1 MDVLGIKYN
10 KLNIK
15 LIISII
21 LLALVSTPVVLSIF
35 WQPWDPNFM
44 NYEEILSAPSA
55 SHIFGTDNYGR
66 DIYAR
71 ITDGAL
77 LTFGIAFLT
86 VTIGA
91 VVGTIIGAV
100 TGYFGGRVDEL
111 LMRIND
117 ALASFPSVLLALVVV
132 SVLDLGTLNVCIAL
146 GIVFIPSFARV
157 MRAEFMA
164 GKERD
169 HVLNARLMG
178 ASVPRI
184 LFFHIF
190 PGALPVFI
198 PTVMLGFNNA
208 ILAEAGLGFLGLGV
222 QPPDPSLGR
231 MLSESKTYL
240 ISAPWYAFFSC
251 LFMVVS
257 ILAITMLAENIGVES
272 INYRSVRKR
281 ISSIIVGNLKKIVP
295 DPSKLL
301 EVRDLRVGYIEK
313 EGIDEVIKGISFSL
327 DKGEI
332 LGIVGESGSG
342 KSLSSYSIMGL
353 IPDKACM
360 TGGGVYL
367 SGKPLNMS
375 SSKANC
381 RIRGGRIAMIFQ
393 EPQTC
398 LNPVLTVGQQI
409 MEIIDL
415 HDPELGH
422 KSFRGRIRDI
432 ISYRK
437 ERKEGEIIQAKQ
449 ISEENKESEIVQVE
463 QISEE
468 KKYGSGVPIITTD
481 LNASGD
487 IKKEIKDLRKERV
500 LRAMEDAGL
509 DDCEALLSKYPHE
522 LSGGMRQRVMIAM
535 ALVSRAEVIIADEP
549 TTALD
554 AKIADEVLD
563 SFAHIN
569 RKYDTSIILISH
581 DLKVIEKIC
590 HRVLIMQDGLITE
603 ELIVERQD
611 SLTPKEPNAERPD
624 ESAVE
629 SPKNDLGEGSRGSET
644 EDDGRT
650 TTGGKFSSPFT
661 EYGKSLLEAAFSEK
675 RYNDT
680 RVSGKVLCSLKDVDI
695 SYPLQAGNIIRRG
708 KLREVVHKVSLDVYD
723 GETLGI
729 AGPSGCGKS
738 TLVKAIAGLLRHVK
752 GEITLNCERPAMVF
766 QDPQASL
773 CPTMTVRRI
782 LEEPLKLSGVR
793 SGEERLSRIRKI
805 LADTDLSE
813 ELLSRRV
820 SGLSGGQKQRISIAS
835 ALLLNCKLI
844 ILDEPVSAID
854 VTLREQLLELLCKLK
869 TKHGLTYILI
879 SHDEALLD
887 RFCTRV
893 VRMSEGRIIN

>member
-100 TGYFGGRVDEL
+100 TGYFGGRIDEL

-190 PGALPVFI
+190 PGTLPVFI

-327 DKGEI
+327 DRGEI

-432 ISYRK
+432 LPFRK
-437 ERKEGEIIQAKQ
+437 EKKEDII
-449 ISEENKESEIVQVE
+449 
-463 QISEE
+463 EE
-468 KKYGSGVPIITTD
+468 KKTGSGSTVIKTD

-487 IKKEIKDLRKERV
+487 IKKELKDLRKERV
-500 LRAMEDAGL
+500 LRAMDDAGL

-603 ELIVERQD
+603 ELTVKD
-611 SLTPKEPNAERPD
+611 ST
-624 ESAVE
+624 
-629 SPKNDLGEGSRGSET
+629 
-644 EDDGRT
+644 
-650 TTGGKFSSPFT
+650 FSNPVSD
-661 EYGKSLLEAAFSEK
+661 YGKSLLNAAFSTA
-675 RYNDT
+675 RYDATAVADN
-680 RVSGKVLCSLKDVDI
+680 VLCSLKDVDI

-708 KLREVVHKVSLDVYD
+708 KLREVVHKVSLDIYD

-773 CPTMTVRRI
+773 CPTMTVRQI

-835 ALLLNCKLI
+835 ALLLNRKLI

-893 VRMSEGRIIN
+893 VRMRDGRIIN

>member
-1 MDVLGIKYN
+1 MEKTAIKYN

-15 LIISII
+15 LIIAIV
-21 LLALVSTPVVLSIF
+21 LLAVVSTPVVLNLF
-35 WQPWDPNFM
+35 WQPYDPNFM
-44 NYEEILSAPSA
+44 NYEEILESPSA
-55 SHIFGTDNYGR
+55 AHIFGTDNYGR

-71 ITDGAL
+71 IADGAL
-77 LTFGIAFLT
+77 LTFGIAFIT
-86 VTIGA
+86 VSIGA
-91 VVGTIIGAV
+91 VIGTIIGAV

-111 LMRIND
+111 FMRIND
-117 ALASFPSVLLALVVV
+117 CLASFPSVLLALVVV

-157 MRAEFMA
+157 MRAEFLA
-164 GKERD
+164 GRERD

-190 PGALPVFI
+190 PGTLPVFI

-251 LFMVVS
+251 LFMV
-257 ILAITMLAENIGVES
+257 IAIFAVTMLAENIGVQG

-281 ISSIIVGNLKKIVP
+281 ISRVIVENLRKIVP
-295 DPSKLL
+295 DSGKIL

-313 EGIDEVIKGISFSL
+313 EGIEEVIKGISFSL

-409 MEIIDL
+409 TEIIDL
-415 HDPELGH
+415 HDPDNSL
-422 KSFRGRIRDI
+422 RRA
-432 ISYRK
+432 
-437 ERKEGEIIQAKQ
+437 EREM
-449 ISEENKESEIVQVE
+449 
-463 QISEE
+463 
-468 KKYGSGVPIITTD
+468 KK
-481 LNASGD
+481 
-487 IKKEIKDLRKERV
+487 KERV
-500 LRAMEDAGL
+500 IRAMEDAGL
-509 DDCEALLSKYPHE
+509 KDCEMLLTKYPHE

-554 AKIADEVLD
+554 AKVADAVLEV
-563 SFAHIN
+563 FADIN
-569 RKYDTSIILISH
+569 RRFGTSIILISH
-581 DLKVIEKIC
+581 DLKVIEKVC
-590 HRVLIMQDGLITE
+590 DRVLIMQDGLITE
-603 ELIVERQD
+603 ELTVGRSD
-611 SLTPKEPNAERPD
+611 GFSTP
-624 ESAVE
+624 
-629 SPKNDLGEGSRGSET
+629 
-644 EDDGRT
+644 
-650 TTGGKFSSPFT
+650 SS
-661 EYGKSLLEAAFSEK
+661 EYGKALLEAAFSER
-675 RYNDT
+675 RYNEGE
-680 RVSGKVLCSLKDVDI
+680 VQGNLLCELKDVSV
-695 SYPLQAGNIIRRG
+695 SYPRQAGTIFKRG
-708 KLREVVHKVSLDVYD
+708 KLREVVHNVDLRVFE

-729 AGPSGCGKS
+729 AGDSGCGKS
-738 TLVKAIAGLLRHVK
+738 TLVKAIAGLLKHVT
-752 GEITLNCERPAMVF
+752 GEITLNTQTPAMVF
-766 QDPQASL
+766 QDPHASL
-773 CPTMTVRRI
+773 CPTMTVRQI
-782 LEEPLKLSGVR
+782 LEETIKLSGALKRTDRPDIDVK
-793 SGEERLSRIRKI
+793 EEMIRKI
-805 LADTDLSE
+805 LEDTDLSD

-820 SGLSGGQKQRISIAS
+820 SQLSGGQKQRISIAS
-835 ALLLNCKLI
+835 ALLLNRKLI

-854 VTLREQLLELLCKLK
+854 VTLREQLLDLLSGLK
-869 TKHGLTYILI
+869 KKHGLTYILI
-879 SHDEALLD
+879 SHDEALLE

-893 VRMSEGRIIN
+893 VRMSDGRIL

>member
-21 LLALVSTPVVLSIF
+21 LLALVSTPVVLSVF

-100 TGYFGGRVDEL
+100 TGYFGGRIDEL

-190 PGALPVFI
+190 PGTLPVFI

-381 RIRGGRIAMIFQ
+381 RKRGGRIAMIFQ

-422 KSFRGRIRDI
+422 KSLKDRIMDI
-432 ISYRK
+432 ISHRREIQEGQEIQEEK
-437 ERKEGEIIQAKQ
+437 EAEIGQAKE
-449 ISEENKESEIVQVE
+449 ISEAKES
-463 QISEE
+463 S
-468 KKYGSGVPIITTD
+468 SGLTNQKTGAD
-481 LNASGD
+481 AQAGRKRELR
-487 IKKEIKDLRKERV
+487 DLRKERV

-535 ALVSRAEVIIADEP
+535 ALVSHAEVIIADEP

-603 ELIVERQD
+603 ELTVKD
-611 SLTPKEPNAERPD
+611 ST
-624 ESAVE
+624 
-629 SPKNDLGEGSRGSET
+629 
-644 EDDGRT
+644 
-650 TTGGKFSSPFT
+650 FSNPVSD
-661 EYGKSLLEAAFSEK
+661 YGKSLLNAAFSTA
-675 RYNDT
+675 RYDATAVADN
-680 RVSGKVLCSLKDVDI
+680 VLCSLKDVDI

-708 KLREVVHKVSLDVYD
+708 KLREVVHKVSLDIYD

-729 AGPSGCGKS
+729 AGQSGCGKS

-773 CPTMTVRRI
+773 CPTMTVRQI

-835 ALLLNCKLI
+835 ALLLNRKLI

-893 VRMSEGRIIN
+893 VRMKEGKIVN

>member
-100 TGYFGGRVDEL
+100 TGYFGGRIDEL

-190 PGALPVFI
+190 PGTLPVFI

-295 DPSKLL
+295 DPAKLL

-327 DKGEI
+327 DRGEI

-415 HDPELGH
+415 HDPELGQ
-422 KSFRGRIRDI
+422 KSLKDRIRDI
-432 ISYRK
+432 LPFRK
-437 ERKEGEIIQAKQ
+437 EKKED
-449 ISEENKESEIVQVE
+449 IVSRSK

-468 KKYGSGVPIITTD
+468 KKPESGLTVIKTD

-487 IKKEIKDLRKERV
+487 IKKELKDLRKERV
-500 LRAMEDAGL
+500 FRAMEDAGL

-603 ELIVERQD
+603 ELTVKD
-611 SLTPKEPNAERPD
+611 ST
-624 ESAVE
+624 
-629 SPKNDLGEGSRGSET
+629 
-644 EDDGRT
+644 
-650 TTGGKFSSPFT
+650 FSNPVSD
-661 EYGKSLLEAAFSEK
+661 YGKSLLNAAFSTA
-675 RYNDT
+675 RYDATAVADN
-680 RVSGKVLCSLKDVDI
+680 VLCSLKDVDI

-835 ALLLNCKLI
+835 ALLLNRKLI

-893 VRMSEGRIIN
+893 VRMKEGRIVN

>member
-21 LLALVSTPVVLSIF
+21 LLALVSTPVVLSVF
-35 WQPWDPNFM
+35 WQPWDPNLM

-100 TGYFGGRVDEL
+100 TGYFGGRIDEL

-190 PGALPVFI
+190 PGTLPVFI

-381 RIRGGRIAMIFQ
+381 RKRGGRIAMIFQ

-422 KSFRGRIRDI
+422 KSLKDRIMDI
-432 ISYRK
+432 ISHRREIQEGQEIQEGK
-437 ERKEGEIIQAKQ
+437 EAEIGQAKE
-449 ISEENKESEIVQVE
+449 ISEAKES
-463 QISEE
+463 S
-468 KKYGSGVPIITTD
+468 SGLTNQKTGAD
-481 LNASGD
+481 AQAGRKRELR
-487 IKKEIKDLRKERV
+487 DLRKERV

-535 ALVSRAEVIIADEP
+535 ALVSHAEVIIADEP

-554 AKIADEVLD
+554 AKVADEVLD
-563 SFAHIN
+563 SFTHIN

-581 DLKVIEKIC
+581 DLKVIEKVC
-590 HRVLIMQDGLITE
+590 HRVLIMQNGLITE
-603 ELIVERQD
+603 ELSVKD
-611 SLTPKEPNAERPD
+611 SE
-624 ESAVE
+624 
-629 SPKNDLGEGSRGSET
+629 
-644 EDDGRT
+644 
-650 TTGGKFSSPFT
+650 FSNPVSD
-661 EYGKSLLEAAFSEK
+661 YGKSLLNAAFSTA
-675 RYNDT
+675 RYDATAVADN
-680 RVSGKVLCSLKDVDI
+680 VLCSLKDVDI

-708 KLREVVHKVSLDVYD
+708 KMREVVHKVSLDIYD

-773 CPTMTVRRI
+773 CPTMSVRRI
-782 LEEPLKLSGVR
+782 LEEPLKLSGVK
-793 SGEERLSRIRKI
+793 SKDERMARIRKI

-820 SGLSGGQKQRISIAS
+820 SGLSGGQKQRISVAA
-835 ALLLNCKLI
+835 ALLLNRKLI

-854 VTLREQLLELLCKLK
+854 VTLREQLLELLYKLK
-869 TKHGLTYILI
+869 NKHGLTYILI

>member
-1 MDVLGIKYN
+1 MV
-10 KLNIK
+10 
-15 LIISII
+15 
-21 LLALVSTPVVLSIF
+21 LVSTPVVLSFF

-44 NYEEILSAPSA
+44 NYEELLAAPSA

-66 DIYAR
+66 DIYSR
-71 ITDGAL
+71 LMDGAL
-77 LTFGIAFLT
+77 LTFGIALIT

-100 TGYFGGRVDEL
+100 TGYFGGRIDEL
-111 LMRIND
+111 FMRIND
-117 ALASFPSVLLALVVV
+117 CLASFPSVLLALVVV

-146 GIVFIPSFARV
+146 GIVFIPSLARV
-157 MRAEFMA
+157 MRAEFLA
-164 GKERD
+164 GRERD

-190 PGALPVFI
+190 PGTLPVFI

-251 LFMVVS
+251 MFMVVS
-257 ILAITMLAENIGVES
+257 IVSISLLAESIGSES

-281 ISSIIVGNLKKIVP
+281 ISRMILGDISRIVP
-295 DPSKLL
+295 DPDKIL

-327 DKGEI
+327 GKDEI

-342 KSLSSYSIMGL
+342 KSLSSYSIMGI

-367 SGKPLNMS
+367 RGKPLNMS
-375 SSKANC
+375 SSKTNC

-409 MEIIDL
+409 MEMIDL
-415 HDPELGH
+415 HDPTLLKRSKNLRHSG
-422 KSFRGRIRDI
+422 GRN
-432 ISYRK
+432 
-437 ERKEGEIIQAKQ
+437 
-449 ISEENKESEIVQVE
+449 ENQNDT
-463 QISEE
+463 
-468 KKYGSGVPIITTD
+468 GT
-481 LNASGD
+481 
-487 IKKEIKDLRKERV
+487 ERV

-509 DDCEALLSKYPHE
+509 EDCGTLLGKYPHE

-554 AKIADEVLD
+554 AKVADEVLD
-563 SFAHIN
+563 SFVHIN
-569 RKYDTSIILISH
+569 KKYGTSIILISH
-581 DLKVIEKIC
+581 DLKVIEKVC
-590 HRVLIMQDGLITE
+590 GRVLIMRDGLITE
-603 ELIVERQD
+603 ELFI
-611 SLTPKEPNAERPD
+611 
-624 ESAVE
+624 
-629 SPKNDLGEGSRGSET
+629 
-644 EDDGRT
+644 DGRE
-650 TTGGKFSSPFT
+650 FSTPTSD
-661 EYGKSLLEAAFSEK
+661 YGKNLLNAAFSTT
-675 RYNDT
+675 RYEADAVANN
-680 RVSGKVLCSLKDVDI
+680 VLCSLKNVNI

-708 KLREVVHKVSLDVYD
+708 KLREVVHNVSLDIYD

-729 AGPSGCGKS
+729 AGASGCGKS

-752 GEITLNCERPAMVF
+752 GEIKLNCEPPAMVF

-773 CPTMTVRRI
+773 CPTMSVRRI
-782 LEEPLKLSGVR
+782 LEEPLKLSGVK
-793 SGEERLSRIRKI
+793 SKEERMRRIRKI

-835 ALLLNCKLI
+835 ALLLNRKLI

-854 VTLREQLLELLCKLK
+854 VTLREQLLELLSKLK
-869 TKHGLTYILI
+869 KKHGLTYILI
-879 SHDEALLD
+879 SHDETLLD

-893 VRMSEGRIIN
+893 VRMRNGRIVN

>member
-1 MDVLGIKYN
+1 M
-10 KLNIK
+10 
-15 LIISII
+15 
-21 LLALVSTPVVLSIF
+21 
-35 WQPWDPNFM
+35 
-44 NYEEILSAPSA
+44 
-55 SHIFGTDNYGR
+55 
-66 DIYAR
+66 
-71 ITDGAL
+71 DGAL
-77 LTFGIAFLT
+77 LTFGIALIT

-91 VVGTIIGAV
+91 VIGTIIGAV
-100 TGYFGGRVDEL
+100 TGYFGGRIDEL
-111 LMRIND
+111 FMRIND
-117 ALASFPSVLLALVVV
+117 CLASFPSVLLALVVV

-157 MRAEFMA
+157 MRAEFLA
-164 GKERD
+164 GRERD

-190 PGALPVFI
+190 PGTLPVFI

-251 LFMVVS
+251 MFMVVS
-257 ILAITMLAENIGVES
+257 IVSISLLAESIGTES

-281 ISSIIVGNLKKIVP
+281 ISRMILGDISRIVP
-295 DPSKLL
+295 DPDKIL

-327 DKGEI
+327 GKGEI

-342 KSLSSYSIMGL
+342 KSLSSYSIMGI

-367 SGKPLNMS
+367 RGKPLNMS
-375 SSKANC
+375 SSKTNC

-409 MEIIDL
+409 MEMIDL
-415 HDPELGH
+415 HDPTLLKRSKNLRH
-422 KSFRGRIRDI
+422 SGRRN
-432 ISYRK
+432 
-437 ERKEGEIIQAKQ
+437 
-449 ISEENKESEIVQVE
+449 ENQNDT
-463 QISEE
+463 
-468 KKYGSGVPIITTD
+468 GT
-481 LNASGD
+481 
-487 IKKEIKDLRKERV
+487 ERV

-509 DDCEALLSKYPHE
+509 EDCGTLLGKYPHE

-554 AKIADEVLD
+554 AKVADEVLD
-563 SFAHIN
+563 SFVHIN
-569 RKYDTSIILISH
+569 KKYGTSIILISH
-581 DLKVIEKIC
+581 DLKVIEKVC
-590 HRVLIMQDGLITE
+590 GRVLIMRDGLITE
-603 ELIVERQD
+603 ELFI
-611 SLTPKEPNAERPD
+611 
-624 ESAVE
+624 
-629 SPKNDLGEGSRGSET
+629 
-644 EDDGRT
+644 DGRE
-650 TTGGKFSSPFT
+650 FSTPTSD
-661 EYGKSLLEAAFSEK
+661 YGKNLLNAAFSTT
-675 RYNDT
+675 RYEADAVANN
-680 RVSGKVLCSLKDVDI
+680 VLCSLKNVNI

-708 KLREVVHKVSLDVYD
+708 KLREVVHNVSLDIYD

-729 AGPSGCGKS
+729 AGASGCGKS

-752 GEITLNCERPAMVF
+752 GEIKLNCEPPAMVF

-782 LEEPLKLSGVR
+782 LEEPLKLSGVK
-793 SGEERLSRIRKI
+793 SKEERMRRIRKI

-835 ALLLNCKLI
+835 ALLLNRKLI

-854 VTLREQLLELLCKLK
+854 VTLREQLLELLSKLK
-869 TKHGLTYILI
+869 KKHGLTYILI
-879 SHDEALLD
+879 SHDETLLD

-893 VRMSEGRIIN
+893 VRMRNGRIVN

>member
-21 LLALVSTPVVLSIF
+21 LLTLVSTPVVLSIF

-100 TGYFGGRVDEL
+100 TGYFGGRIDEL

-190 PGALPVFI
+190 PGTLPVFI

-281 ISSIIVGNLKKIVP
+281 ISSIIIGNLKKIVP

-327 DKGEI
+327 DRGEI

-375 SSKANC
+375 SSKAN
-381 RIRGGRIAMIFQ
+381 
-393 EPQTC
+393 
-398 LNPVLTVGQQI
+398 
-409 MEIIDL
+409 
-415 HDPELGH
+415 
-422 KSFRGRIRDI
+422 
-432 ISYRK
+432 
-437 ERKEGEIIQAKQ
+437 
-449 ISEENKESEIVQVE
+449 
-463 QISEE
+463 
-468 KKYGSGVPIITTD
+468 
-481 LNASGD
+481 
-487 IKKEIKDLRKERV
+487 
-500 LRAMEDAGL
+500 
-509 DDCEALLSKYPHE
+509 
-522 LSGGMRQRVMIAM
+522 
-535 ALVSRAEVIIADEP
+535 
-549 TTALD
+549 
-554 AKIADEVLD
+554 
-563 SFAHIN
+563 
-569 RKYDTSIILISH
+569 
-581 DLKVIEKIC
+581 
-590 HRVLIMQDGLITE
+590 
-603 ELIVERQD
+603 
-611 SLTPKEPNAERPD
+611 
-624 ESAVE
+624 
-629 SPKNDLGEGSRGSET
+629 
-644 EDDGRT
+644 
-650 TTGGKFSSPFT
+650 
-661 EYGKSLLEAAFSEK
+661 
-675 RYNDT
+675 
-680 RVSGKVLCSLKDVDI
+680 
-695 SYPLQAGNIIRRG
+695 
-708 KLREVVHKVSLDVYD
+708 
-723 GETLGI
+723 
-729 AGPSGCGKS
+729 
-738 TLVKAIAGLLRHVK
+738 
-752 GEITLNCERPAMVF
+752 
-766 QDPQASL
+766 
-773 CPTMTVRRI
+773 
-782 LEEPLKLSGVR
+782 
-793 SGEERLSRIRKI
+793 
-805 LADTDLSE
+805 
-813 ELLSRRV
+813 
-820 SGLSGGQKQRISIAS
+820 
-835 ALLLNCKLI
+835 
-844 ILDEPVSAID
+844 
-854 VTLREQLLELLCKLK
+854 
-869 TKHGLTYILI
+869 
-879 SHDEALLD
+879 
-887 RFCTRV
+887 
-893 VRMSEGRIIN
+893 

>member
-1 MDVLGIKYN
+1 MDVRDIKYN

-21 LLALVSTPVVLSIF
+21 LLALVSTPVVLSLF

-66 DIYAR
+66 DIYSR

-77 LTFGIAFLT
+77 LTFGIAIIT

-91 VVGTIIGAV
+91 VVGTIVGAV
-100 TGYFGGRVDEL
+100 TGYFGGRIDEL
-111 LMRIND
+111 FMRIND
-117 ALASFPSVLLALVVV
+117 ALASFPSILLALVVV

-157 MRAEFMA
+157 MRAEFLA
-164 GKERD
+164 GRERD
-169 HVLNARLMG
+169 HVQNARLMG
-178 ASVPRI
+178 ASIPRI
-184 LFFHIF
+184 LFLHIF
-190 PGALPVFI
+190 PGTLPVFI

-257 ILAITMLAENIGVES
+257 ILAITMLAESIGAQS

-281 ISSIIVGNLKKIVP
+281 ISSIIIGNLRKIVP
-295 DPSKLL
+295 DPLKLL

-313 EGIDEVIKGISFSL
+313 EGIDEVIKGISFTL

-342 KSLSSYSIMGL
+342 KSLSSYSIMGI
-353 IPDKACM
+353 IPEKACM

-398 LNPVLTVGQQI
+398 LNPVLTVEQQI
-409 MEIIDL
+409 MEMIDL
-415 HDPELGH
+415 HAPELGRQ
-422 KSFRGRIRDI
+422 SLRSRLGDI
-432 ISYRK
+432 IFH
-437 ERKEGEIIQAKQ
+437 
-449 ISEENKESEIVQVE
+449 
-463 QISEE
+463 
-468 KKYGSGVPIITTD
+468 
-481 LNASGD
+481 
-487 IKKEIKDLRKERV
+487 KKETQKRRENNKAGMTAGSNESMMIRRNRV
-500 LRAMEDAGL
+500 VRAMEDAGL
-509 DDCEALLSKYPHE
+509 EDCEMLLKKYPHE

-563 SFAHIN
+563 SFTHIN
-569 RKYDTSIILISH
+569 KKFGTSIILISH
-581 DLKVIEKIC
+581 DLKVIEKVC
-590 HRVLIMQDGLITE
+590 NRVLIMKDGLITE
-603 ELIVERQD
+603 ELHVENR
-611 SLTPKEPNAERPD
+611 E
-624 ESAVE
+624 
-629 SPKNDLGEGSRGSET
+629 
-644 EDDGRT
+644 
-650 TTGGKFSSPFT
+650 FSKPVS
-661 EYGKSLLEAAFSEK
+661 EYGKNLLNAAFSTT
-675 RYNDT
+675 RYDSDAVANN
-680 RVSGKVLCSLKDVDI
+680 VICSLKDVDI

-708 KLREVVHKVSLDVYD
+708 KLREVVHKVNLNVYE
-723 GETLGI
+723 GETLGL
-729 AGPSGCGKS
+729 AGESGCGKS
-738 TLVKAIAGLLRHVK
+738 TLVKAVAGLLRHVK
-752 GEITLNCERPAMVF
+752 GEIKLYCDTPAMVF
-766 QDPQASL
+766 QDPHASL
-773 CPTMTVRRI
+773 CPTMTVRKI

-793 SGEERLSRIRKI
+793 SKKERLERIRKI
-805 LADTDLSE
+805 LEDTDLSE

-835 ALLLNCKLI
+835 ALLLNRKLI

-869 TKHGLTYILI
+869 NKHGLTYILI
-879 SHDEALLD
+879 SHDETLLD

-893 VRMSEGRIIN
+893 VRMRDGRIIN

>member
-1 MDVLGIKYN
+1 M
-10 KLNIK
+10 
-15 LIISII
+15 
-21 LLALVSTPVVLSIF
+21 ALVSTPVVLSIF

-44 NYEEILSAPSA
+44 NYEELLAAPSA

-66 DIYAR
+66 DIYSR
-71 ITDGAL
+71 LTDGAL
-77 LTFGIAFLT
+77 LTFGIALIT

-91 VVGTIIGAV
+91 VVGTIIGAI
-100 TGYFGGRVDEL
+100 TGYFGGRIDEL
-111 LMRIND
+111 FMRIND

-157 MRAEFMA
+157 MRAEFLA
-164 GKERD
+164 GRERD

-190 PGALPVFI
+190 PGTLPVFV

-257 ILAITMLAENIGVES
+257 IVSISLLAESIGAET

-281 ISSIIVGNLKKIVP
+281 ISRMILGDISKIVP
-295 DPSKLL
+295 DPDKIL
-301 EVRDLRVGYIEK
+301 EVRDLKVGYIEK

-327 DKGEI
+327 GKGEI

-342 KSLSSYSIMGL
+342 KSLSSYSIMGI

-415 HDPELGH
+415 HDPEYAVGSFGRRLKELIFRKNTNGETGSANE
-422 KSFRGRIRDI
+422 KSVIKNEEFVTNNEKNGRKNIRAEKKEL
-432 ISYRK
+432 S
-437 ERKEGEIIQAKQ
+437 ERKKRRA
-449 ISEENKESEIVQVE
+449 
-463 QISEE
+463 
-468 KKYGSGVPIITTD
+468 
-481 LNASGD
+481 LH
-487 IKKEIKDLRKERV
+487 
-500 LRAMEDAGL
+500 AMEDAGL
-509 DDCEALLSKYPHE
+509 TNCEALLSKYPHE

-535 ALVSRAEVIIADEP
+535 ALVSHAEVIIADEP

-603 ELIVERQD
+603 ELSVKD
-611 SLTPKEPNAERPD
+611 SE
-624 ESAVE
+624 
-629 SPKNDLGEGSRGSET
+629 
-644 EDDGRT
+644 
-650 TTGGKFSSPFT
+650 FSNPVSD
-661 EYGKSLLEAAFSEK
+661 YGKSLLNAAFSTA
-675 RYNDT
+675 RYDATAVADN
-680 RVSGKVLCSLKDVDI
+680 VLCSLKDVDI

-835 ALLLNCKLI
+835 ALLLNRKLI

-893 VRMSEGRIIN
+893 VRMRNGRIVN

>member
-44 NYEEILSAPSA
+44 NYEEILAAPSA

-100 TGYFGGRVDEL
+100 TGYFGGRIDEL

-190 PGALPVFI
+190 PGTLPVFI

-281 ISSIIVGNLKKIVP
+281 ISSIIIGNLKKIVP

-327 DKGEI
+327 DRGEI

-375 SSKANC
+375 PSKANC

-422 KSFRGRIRDI
+422 KSLKDRIMDI
-432 ISYRK
+432 ISHRREIQEGQEIQEGK
-437 ERKEGEIIQAKQ
+437 EAEIGQAKE
-449 ISEENKESEIVQVE
+449 ISEAKES
-463 QISEE
+463 S
-468 KKYGSGVPIITTD
+468 SGLTNQKTGAD
-481 LNASGD
+481 AQAGRKRELR
-487 IKKEIKDLRKERV
+487 DLRKERV
-500 LRAMEDAGL
+500 LRAMDDAGL

-554 AKIADEVLD
+554 AKVADEVLD

-603 ELIVERQD
+603 ELTVKD
-611 SLTPKEPNAERPD
+611 ST
-624 ESAVE
+624 
-629 SPKNDLGEGSRGSET
+629 
-644 EDDGRT
+644 
-650 TTGGKFSSPFT
+650 FSNPVSD
-661 EYGKSLLEAAFSEK
+661 YGKSLLNAAFSTA
-675 RYNDT
+675 RYDATAVADN
-680 RVSGKVLCSLKDVDI
+680 VLCSLKDVDI

-708 KLREVVHKVSLDVYD
+708 KLREVVHKVSLDIYD

-729 AGPSGCGKS
+729 AGQSGCGKS

-773 CPTMTVRRI
+773 CPTMTVRQI
-782 LEEPLKLSGVR
+782 LEEPLKLSGVK

-835 ALLLNCKLI
+835 ALLLNRKLI

>member
-1 MDVLGIKYN
+1 MDVSGIKYN

-15 LIISII
+15 LITSIV
-21 LLALVSTPVVLSIF
+21 LLTLVSTPVVLSVF

-44 NYEEILSAPSA
+44 NYEEILAAPSA

-91 VVGTIIGAV
+91 VIGTIVGAV
-100 TGYFGGRVDEL
+100 TGYFGGRIDEL
-111 LMRIND
+111 FMRIND

-157 MRAEFMA
+157 MRAEFLA
-164 GKERD
+164 GRERD
-169 HVLNARLMG
+169 HVQNARLMG

-190 PGALPVFI
+190 PGTLPVFI
-198 PTVMLGFNNA
+198 PTIMLGFNNA

-257 ILAITMLAENIGVES
+257 ILAITMLAENIGTQS

-281 ISSIIVGNLKKIVP
+281 ISRLIIEKLKKIVP
-295 DPSKLL
+295 DPTKLL

-313 EGIDEVIKGISFSL
+313 DGIDEVIKGISFSL
-327 DKGEI
+327 AKGEI

-415 HDPELGH
+415 HDPELGKDSKDRH
-422 KSFRGRIRDI
+422 RRVSRNR
-432 ISYRK
+432 
-437 ERKEGEIIQAKQ
+437 
-449 ISEENKESEIVQVE
+449 NKNQNDV
-463 QISEE
+463 
-468 KKYGSGVPIITTD
+468 
-481 LNASGD
+481 
-487 IKKEIKDLRKERV
+487 RKERV

-509 DDCEALLSKYPHE
+509 EECEMLLGKYPHE

-554 AKIADEVLD
+554 AEVADEVLD
-563 SFAHIN
+563 SFVHIN
-569 RKYDTSIILISH
+569 KKYDTSIILISH
-581 DLKVIEKIC
+581 DLRVIEKVC
-590 HRVLIMQDGLITE
+590 RRVLIMQDGMITE
-603 ELIVERQD
+603 ELLINGQE
-611 SLTPKEPNAERPD
+611 
-624 ESAVE
+624 
-629 SPKNDLGEGSRGSET
+629 
-644 EDDGRT
+644 
-650 TTGGKFSSPFT
+650 FSHPSS
-661 EYGKSLLEAAFSEK
+661 EYGRNLLDAAFSTT
-675 RYNDT
+675 RYEAGAVADN
-680 RVSGKVLCSLKDVDI
+680 VLCKLRDVDI

-708 KLREVVHKVSLDVYD
+708 KLREVVHKVSLDIYD

-729 AGPSGCGKS
+729 AGASGCGKS
-738 TLVKAIAGLLRHVK
+738 TLVKAIAGLLRHVR
-752 GEITLNCERPAMVF
+752 GEITLNCEGPAMVF

-793 SGEERLSRIRKI
+793 SEEERMKRIRKI

-835 ALLLNCKLI
+835 ALLLNRKLI

-854 VTLREQLLELLCKLK
+854 VTLREQLLELLHKLK
-869 TKHGLTYILI
+869 NKHGLTYILI
-879 SHDEALLD
+879 SHDETLLD

-893 VRMSEGRIIN
+893 VRMRDGRIIN

>member
-1 MDVLGIKYN
+1 MDVMDIKYN

-21 LLALVSTPVVLSIF
+21 LLALVSTPVVLSLF

-44 NYEEILSAPSA
+44 NYEEILAAPSA

-77 LTFGIAFLT
+77 LTFGIAIIT

-100 TGYFGGRVDEL
+100 TGYFGGRIDEL
-111 LMRIND
+111 FMRIND
-117 ALASFPSVLLALVVV
+117 ALASFPSILLALVVV

-157 MRAEFMA
+157 MRAEFLA
-164 GKERD
+164 GRERD
-169 HVLNARLMG
+169 HVQNARLMG
-178 ASVPRI
+178 ASIPRI
-184 LFFHIF
+184 LFLHIF
-190 PGALPVFI
+190 PGTLPVFI

-251 LFMVVS
+251 LFMIVS
-257 ILAITMLAENIGVES
+257 ILAITMLAESIGAQS

-281 ISSIIVGNLKKIVP
+281 ISSIIVEKLSKIVP
-295 DPSKLL
+295 NPASLL

-313 EGIDEVIKGISFSL
+313 DGIDEVIKGISFTLNRS
-327 DKGEI
+327 EI

-342 KSLSSYSIMGL
+342 KSLSSYSIMGI

-398 LNPVLTVGQQI
+398 LNPVLTVEQQI
-409 MEIIDL
+409 MEMIDL
-415 HDPELGH
+415 HDEEH
-422 KSFRGRIRDI
+422 DKTV
-432 ISYRK
+432 RK
-437 ERKEGEIIQAKQ
+437 NRALK
-449 ISEENKESEIVQVE
+449 
-463 QISEE
+463 
-468 KKYGSGVPIITTD
+468 
-481 LNASGD
+481 
-487 IKKEIKDLRKERV
+487 
-500 LRAMEDAGL
+500 AMEDAGL
-509 DDCEALLSKYPHE
+509 EDCEMLLKKYPHE

-554 AKIADEVLD
+554 AKVADEVLD

-569 RKYDTSIILISH
+569 KKYGTSIILISH
-581 DLKVIEKIC
+581 DLKVIEKVC
-590 HRVLIMQDGLITE
+590 NRVLIMRDGLITE
-603 ELIVERQD
+603 ELQVEGR
-611 SLTPKEPNAERPD
+611 EF
-624 ESAVE
+624 SAPV
-629 SPKNDLGEGSRGSET
+629 S
-644 EDDGRT
+644 
-650 TTGGKFSSPFT
+650 
-661 EYGKSLLEAAFSEK
+661 EYGKSLLNAAFSTT
-675 RYNDT
+675 RYDANA
-680 RVSGKVLCSLKDVDI
+680 VANNVICSLKDVDI
-695 SYPLQAGNIIRRG
+695 AYPLQAGNIIGRG
-708 KLREVVHKVSLDVYD
+708 KLREVVHKVNLDVYE
-723 GETLGI
+723 GETLGL
-729 AGPSGCGKS
+729 AGESGCGKS
-738 TLVKAIAGLLRHVK
+738 TLVKAVAGLLQHVK
-752 GEITLNCERPAMVF
+752 GEIKLNCETPAMVF
-766 QDPQASL
+766 QDPHASL
-773 CPTMTVRRI
+773 CPTMTVQRI

-793 SGEERLSRIRKI
+793 SKNERLERIRKI
-805 LADTDLSE
+805 LDDTDLSE
-813 ELLSRRV
+813 ELLKRRV

-835 ALLLNCKLI
+835 ALLLNRKLI

-854 VTLREQLLELLCKLK
+854 VTLREQLLELLHKLK
-869 TKHGLTYILI
+869 KKHGLTYILI
-879 SHDEALLD
+879 SHDETLLD

-893 VRMSEGRIIN
+893 VRMSDGRIVSTETDE